1 MFGIKEGERLKLY
14 KHTNGTCN
22 ASALRS
28 GPSAKG
34 REYLR
39 NSSPPSYNWL
49 G

>member
-1 MFGIKEGERLKLY
+1 MKLY

-22 ASALRS
+22 AS
-28 GPSAKG
+28 GPAIRASEKR